1 MAAGRGKPYSFG
13 LLRFTCTVV
22 VGSALLFEQPLRY
35 AVRTDVG
42 LRRQN
47 NEDAAAVR
55 LAQTRE
61 AFADHGH
68 LMLVADGMGGHAV
81 GELASGIAAEVVP
94 QDYLRDPSG
103 GDPAD
108 RLAAAVVR
116 ANAAIYAKGETTPD
130 FSRMGTT
137 CTALAL
143 TPQGAAI
150 AHVGDSRCYRVRGQ
164 RCDQLTFDHS
174 LQWELIRQGMD
185 PQAVMLN
192 EPRNVITRSLGPS
205 PDVAV
210 DIEGPFAVLPGD
222 VYVLCSDGLT
232 GHVHDHEIGAIARG
246 LSPEEAAKM
255 LVNLANLR
263 GGSDNTTV
271 VVAQVGEVP
280 EGVPHT
286 TPGDPTRPINPWLL
300 AAAWG
305 LGAVFV
311 VGLGLLLFGHYLAGT
326 LVTGFGGALLAAA
339 GFRIWQKWY
348 RGPRERP
355 LHTAGS
361 ETAVWRAYRS
371 APAVVD
377 RAIVA
382 ETGQL
387 AAQLQRSAAEERWPI
402 DPKRVEKHRSRAAT
416 AAAKSDLNG
425 AFHHLCRMIDVQMK
439 GLIQTRRPP
448 AEKPSSTKIK
458 SLPPSPPPDLA
469 PGPAANRD

>member
-1 MAAGRGKPYSFG
+1 M
-13 LLRFTCTVV
+13 
-22 VGSALLFEQPLRY
+22 LFEQSLRY

-47 NEDAAAVR
+47 NEDSSSVR
-55 LAQTRE
+55 LAQSAE

-68 LMLVADGMGGHAV
+68 LMVVADGMGGHAV

-94 QDYLRDPSG
+94 QDYMRDTTG

-108 RLAAAVVR
+108 RLAAAVVK
-116 ANAAIYAKGETTPD
+116 ANAAIYAKGESTPD
-130 FSRMGTT
+130 FARMGTT

-143 TPQGAAI
+143 TARGAAI
-150 AHVGDSRCYRVRGQ
+150 AHVGDSRCYRVRGR

-185 PQAVMLN
+185 PQTVMLN

-232 GHVHDHEIGAIARG
+232 GHVQDHEIGAIAGG
-246 LSPEEAAKM
+246 LPPDDAAKM

-271 VVAQVGEVP
+271 VVARVGEPP
-280 EGVPHT
+280 EGVDPAVVA
-286 TPGDPTRPINPWLL
+286 DPTRPINPWLI

-305 LGAVFV
+305 LGGVIV
-311 VGLGLLLFGHYLAGT
+311 LGLALMLHGEYVAGT
-326 LVTGFGGALLAAA
+326 VVAAAGVAALAAA
-339 GFRIWQKWY
+339 GFRIWQRWY
-348 RGPRERP
+348 LGKQESP
-355 LHTAGS
+355 LHAGVGG

-382 ETGQL
+382 LAGQL
-387 AAQLQRSAAEERWPI
+387 AAQLQRSSQEENWSI
-402 DPKRVEKHRSRAAT
+402 DAKRVEKHRARAAA
-416 AAAKSDLNG
+416 AAAKGDLDG
-425 AFHHLCRMIDVQMK
+425 AFLHLARMINSQMK
-439 GLIQTRRPP
+439 GLIQTRRPTFDR
-448 AEKPSSTKIK
+448 PSSTRVK
-458 SLPPSPPPDLA
+458 PPPPPPPPDLA
-469 PGPAANRD
+469 PGAAGGSR

>member
-1 MAAGRGKPYSFG
+1 M
-13 LLRFTCTVV
+13 
-22 VGSALLFEQPLRY
+22 LFEQPLRY

-47 NEDAAAVR
+47 NEDASAVR
-55 LAQTRE
+55 LAGSRE
-61 AFADHGH
+61 SFADHGH
-68 LMLVADGMGGHAV
+68 LLLVADGMGGHAV

-94 QDYLRDPSG
+94 QDYLRDTTG

-116 ANAAIYAKGETTPD
+116 ANAAIYAKGESTPD

-150 AHVGDSRCYRVRGQ
+150 AHVGDSRCYRIRGQ

-185 PQAVMLN
+185 PQSVMLN
-192 EPRNVITRSLGPS
+192 EPRNVITRSLGPA

-210 DIEGPFAVLPGD
+210 DVEGPFAILPGD

-232 GHVHDHEIGAIARG
+232 GHVQDHEIGAIAG
-246 LSPEEAAKM
+246 SLPPEEAAKT

-271 VVAQVGEVP
+271 VVAQVGEIP
-280 EGVPHT
+280 EGVAHNPT
-286 TPGDPTRPINPWLL
+286 RDPTRPMNPWLL
-300 AAAWG
+300 AAAWALAAVLVTG
-305 LGAVFV
+305 LA
-311 VGLGLLLFGHYLAGT
+311 LLLFGHYVAGT
-326 LVTGFGGALLAAA
+326 LVTGAGGALLAAA

-382 ETGQL
+382 EAGQL
-387 AAQLQRSAAEERWPI
+387 ASQLQRTAAEERWPI
-402 DPKRVEKHRSRAAT
+402 DPKRVEKHRARAA
-416 AAAKSDLNG
+416 ASASEADLQG
-425 AFHHLCRMIDVQMK
+425 AFQHLCRMIDVQMK
-439 GLIQTRRPP
+439 GLVQTRRAGADRLAPP
-448 AEKPSSTKIK
+448 RPKP
-458 SLPPSPPPDLA
+458 PPPPPDLS
-469 PGPAANRD
+469 PSPAARPE

>member
-1 MAAGRGKPYSFG
+1 M
-13 LLRFTCTVV
+13 
-22 VGSALLFEQPLRY
+22 LFAQPLRY

-47 NEDAAAVR
+47 NEDASAVR
-55 LAQTRE
+55 LAGTQE
-61 AFADHGH
+61 AFEDHGH
-68 LMLVADGMGGHAV
+68 LLLVADGMGGHAV
-81 GELASGIAAEVVP
+81 GELASGIASEVVP
-94 QDYLRDPSG
+94 QDYLRDTTG

-116 ANAAIYAKGETTPD
+116 ANAAIYAKGESTPD
-130 FSRMGTT
+130 FARMGTT

-150 AHVGDSRCYRVRGQ
+150 AHVGDSRCYRIRGQ

-185 PQAVMLN
+185 PETVMLN

-232 GHVHDHEIGAIARG
+232 GHVHDHEIGAIAGG
-246 LSPEEAAKM
+246 LPPEEAAKM

-271 VVAQVGEVP
+271 VVAKVGEVP
-280 EGVPHT
+280 EGLSHK

-300 AAAWG
+300 AAAWA
-305 LGAVFV
+305 LAAVLVTGFA
-311 VGLGLLLFGHYLAGT
+311 LLLFGHYLEGT
-326 LVTGFGGALLAAA
+326 LVTAAGGALLAAA
-339 GFRIWQKWY
+339 GFRIWQRWY
-348 RGPRERP
+348 RGPKERP
-355 LHTAGS
+355 LHTSGS
-361 ETAVWRAYRS
+361 ETAMWRAYRS

-382 ETGQL
+382 EAGQL
-387 AAQLQRSAAEERWPI
+387 AAQLQRTAIEEGWGI

-416 AAAKSDLNG
+416 AAASADLRG
-425 AFHHLCRMIDVQMK
+425 SFLHLCRMIDVQMK
-439 GLIQTRRPP
+439 GLIQTRRPSSDRP
-448 AEKPSSTKIK
+448 AAARAKPKATPPPS
-458 SLPPSPPPDLA
+458 PPSPPPDLA
-469 PGPAANRD
+469 QSPAAKPE

>member
-1 MAAGRGKPYSFG
+1 M
-13 LLRFTCTVV
+13 
-22 VGSALLFEQPLRY
+22 LFEQPLRY

-47 NEDAAAVR
+47 NEDASAVR

-61 AFADHGH
+61 SYQDHGH
-68 LMLVADGMGGHAV
+68 LLLVADGMGGHAV

-94 QDYLRDPSG
+94 QDYLRDTTG

-108 RLAAAVVR
+108 RLAAAVTK
-116 ANAAIYAKGETTPD
+116 ANASIYAKGESSPD
-130 FSRMGTT
+130 FARMGTT

-150 AHVGDSRCYRVRGQ
+150 AHVGDSRCYRVRGT

-185 PQAVMLN
+185 PQTVMLN

-205 PDVAV
+205 PEVAV
-210 DIEGPFAVLPGD
+210 DVEGPFAVLPGD

-232 GHVHDHEIGAIARG
+232 GHVQDHEIGAIAGG
-246 LSPEEAAKM
+246 LSPEEAAKT

-271 VVAQVGEVP
+271 VVAKVGAIP
-280 EGVPHT
+280 EGVDHRP
-286 TPGDPTRPINPWLL
+286 PGDPTRPMNLWLL
-300 AAAWG
+300 VVAWA
-305 LGAVFV
+305 LAAVFV
-311 VGLGLLLFGHYLAGT
+311 TGLGLLLFGSYVAGT
-326 LVTGFGGALLAAA
+326 LVTGAGGALLAAA
-339 GFRIWQKWY
+339 GFRIWQRWY

-382 ETGQL
+382 EAGQL
-387 AAQLQRSAAEERWPI
+387 AAQLQRSSTEESWPV
-402 DPKRVEKHRSRAAT
+402 DPKRVEKHRGRAAT
-416 AAAKSDLNG
+416 AAADGDLRG
-425 AFHHLCRMIDVQMK
+425 AFHHLCRMIDVLMK
-439 GLIQTRRPP
+439 GLILTRRPP
-448 AEKPSSTKIK
+448 VERPA
-458 SLPPSPPPDLA
+458 PPRVRTPPPPPPPPADLE
-469 PGPAANRD
+469 PGPAAKPD